1 MLPIIDSLTFG
12 LKCAMLH
19 LYFTFNFRR
28 IDVNEK
34 DLKRLIKHWNYKL
47 KSEGFKDVESWTTTK
62 GRTPRLLNE
71 LNRNE
76 NRALPLGKAEYFR
89 AIGIYAHNFP
99 GIETGLSEILDL
111 YSNEMNLKQAHK
123 LVKDKNRFNK
133 SYAWVKSYLLKNRNN
148 IIAFAREIDL
158 ACYEDQM
165 PIDELN

>member
-1 MLPIIDSLTFG
+1 MKNKKQDFKTL
-12 LKCAMLH
+12 LK
-19 LYFTFNFRR
+19 Y
-28 IDVNEK
+28 
-34 DLKRLIKHWNYKL
+34 WNHKL
-47 KSEGFKDVESWTTTK
+47 KAEGFRDVESWCLSSV
-62 GRTPRLLNE
+62 GTPRLLNE

-99 GIETGLSEILDL
+99 GIDTGLSEILDL

-123 LVKDKNRFNK
+123 LVKDKCRFNK
-133 SYAWVKSYLLKNRNN
+133 SYAWVKSYLLKNRND
-148 IIAFAREIDL
+148 IIAFAREMDL